1 MNIAFRKR
9 GGEYSQLIC
18 TRDDGSRSESLFS
31 NKRALPLE
39 LIHYVVEKTLGLH
52 KAFYGLVANGAPI
65 AYHEDH
71 NHPLTSKHQDVSQN
85 WQSELLVEAIQTAA
99 LEHGGSVED
108 FYSEVQ
114 RLCAGRN
121 IPLPLVNAHQL
132 RAICDELQIYHHQW
146 QNIGCN
152 HQLTVNF

>member
-9 GGEYSQLIC
+9 VGDYSQLIC
-18 TRDDGSRSESLFS
+18 TRDDGSRSESLFP
-31 NKRALPLE
+31 NKRALPHE

-52 KAFYGLVANGAPI
+52 KAFYGLVASGAAI

-71 NHPLTSKHQDVSQN
+71 NHPLTKKHQDISQN

-108 FYSEVQ
+108 FYKAVQ
-114 RLCAGRN
+114 RLCASRN
-121 IPLPLVNAHQL
+121 IPLPPVNAHQL
-132 RAICDELQIYHHQW
+132 RAICDELQLYHHQW

-152 HQLTVNF
+152 HQLNVSF